1 MNKFLFFLFI
11 SLSLPII
18 SPAQNTNITV
28 KEANKKGDEYYDKK
42 NYTEAIKWYRIA
54 ADQGDADAQYNIGFM
69 YDNGYGVKR
78 DSETAVKWYQK
89 AVKQGNPRGQFKLGC
104 HYLWSSGVT
113 KNPNEGV
120 KLIRIAAEKGYAKAQ
135 SYFGDMYRIGSY
147 VTKDLQ
153 EALKWYRKA
162 ADQGDAPAQYNIGVM
177 YDKGHGVTQNYQEA
191 LKWYQKAA
199 EQGDKRAMKK
209 IGDHYEMGNG
219 VTQNYQTA
227 KEWYKKAFDNENI
240 KKEIAQQL
248 NNSNNNV
255 KNGEATTRSEFE
267 SLTKPRPKVAPQVE
281 NTFVVIFSN
290 ENYKYE
296 QSVPY
301 AIRDGE
307 EFKNC
312 CEAIL
317 GIPPE
322 HIYYNKDVTLNEMRM
337 GLNWLE
343 ETMLAYNGKARA
355 IVYYSGHG
363 MPSEDGK
370 QSLLLPIDGNSK
382 IPFSGYST
390 EEIYKQLEKMPSAG
404 TLVLLD
410 ACFSGARRDGQMLSA
425 SRGVAI
431 KVNETRV
438 SGNVVVFSAANRD
451 ETAYPLEK
459 EKQGL
464 FTYYLLKSLKEK
476 NGTIPLGQLCDEV
489 TQEVKKISIVEN
501 RKSQT
506 PTVTASKKASDW
518 RDWILISKIKDAY
531 VPPEE
536 IIKEYEKRLNKQ
548 DKELN
553 SAWFVFGTRR
563 ELIEQNI
570 LNRGEVL
577 QSYFNKDYFTKV
589 DIRIDKEIKL
599 YSKEAR
605 ILTNHPADSYTL
617 TQNTKK
623 QYVLHITDPQRFWST
638 SKYLVIEV
646 KNR

>member
-1 MNKFLFFLFI
+1 MKVKLLTIVFSLFCLTAVGQNNQDAAGTGNNMPSDYPKNSSYSDTTSEEDMIFMLGKENYNK
-11 SLSLPII
+11 
-18 SPAQNTNITV
+18 
-28 KEANKKGDEYYDKK
+28 KEFKTAVNNYRYSANKGHSKAQCDLGYMYEMGLGVTKDYH
-42 NYTEAIKWYRIA
+42 EAVLWYRKS
-54 ADQGDADAQYNIGFM
+54 ADQGLCVAQCNLGFM
-69 YDNGYGVKR
+69 Y
-78 DSETAVKWYQK
+78 
-89 AVKQGNPRGQFKLGC
+89 
-104 HYLWSSGVT
+104 
-113 KNPNEGV
+113 
-120 KLIRIAAEKGYAKAQ
+120 EKGLGVPQDYKA
-135 SYFGDMYRIGSY
+135 
-147 VTKDLQ
+147 
-153 EALKWYRKA
+153 
-162 ADQGDAPAQYNIGVM
+162 
-177 YDKGHGVTQNYQEA
+177 A
-191 LKWYQKAA
+191 LKWYQEAA
-199 EQGDKRAMKK
+199 EQGDYRAMNN
-209 IGDHYEMGNG
+209 IGVLYENGNG
-219 VTQNYQTA
+219 VSQNYQTA
-227 KEWYKKAFDNENI
+227 KDWYQKSFNKNPKYTIAKNNLTRIKKA
-240 KKEIAQQL
+240 IAQQA

-255 KNGEATTRSEFE
+255 KNVEKTSQTQTKPQPKVE
-267 SLTKPRPKVAPQVE
+267 SLIKPRPKVEPQVE

-296 QSVPY
+296 QPVPY

-322 HIYYNKDVTLNEMRM
+322 HIHYNKDLTLNEMRM
-337 GLNWLE
+337 ELNWLE

-370 QSLLLPIDGNSK
+370 KSFLLPIDGNSK

-390 EEIYKQLEKMPSAG
+390 EDIYKQLEKMPSAG

-431 KVNETRV
+431 KVNDTRV
-438 SGNVVVFSAANRD
+438 SGNVVVFSAAKGD

-548 DKELN
+548 DKKLN
-553 SAWFVFGTRR
+553 SAWFVFGTRK
-563 ELIEQNI
+563 ELKEHNI
-570 LNRGEVL
+570 LDKGEVL
-577 QSYFNKDYFTKV
+577 RGDFKTDYFIKI

-599 YSKEAR
+599 YSSSAE
-605 ILTNHPADSYTL
+605 ILTTHPAGSYTL
-617 TQNTKK
+617 QRDAKN
-623 QYVLHITDPQRFWST
+623 QYVLRISDPERFWSI
-638 SKYLVIEV
+638 SRFLVVQI
-646 KNR
+646 K